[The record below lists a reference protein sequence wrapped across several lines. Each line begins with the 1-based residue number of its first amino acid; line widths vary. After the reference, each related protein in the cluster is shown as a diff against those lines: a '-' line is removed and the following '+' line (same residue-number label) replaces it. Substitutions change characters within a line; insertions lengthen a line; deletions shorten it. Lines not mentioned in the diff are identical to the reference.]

1 MNIPENI
8 YVQEGLSFDQV
19 SGLFKLVE
27 NDKQAY
33 ILYSPLN
40 DKKYK
45 YTYKN
50 GVVLLQSGFQGV
62 FISLDNDLDLA
73 EEYVDYFI
81 QDRTTLSDKFGD
93 DEHIGRPRAWKQLI
107 YNIEPLNEVYK
118 NYHSYK
124 FEAKTSIRITD
135 LLI

>member
-33 ILYSPLN
+33 ILYSPWN

-62 FISLDNDLDLA
+62 FISLDNRLP
-73 EEYVDYFI
+73 
-81 QDRTTLSDKFGD
+81 S
-93 DEHIGRPRAWKQLI
+93 
-107 YNIEPLNEVYK
+107 
-118 NYHSYK
+118 
-124 FEAKTSIRITD
+124 
-135 LLI
+135 

>member
-45 YTYKN
+45 YTYKTELFYYN
-50 GVVLLQSGFQGV
+50 LV
-62 FISLDNDLDLA
+62 FKEFSL
-73 EEYVDYFI
+73 V
-81 QDRTTLSDKFGD
+81 
-93 DEHIGRPRAWKQLI
+93 
-107 YNIEPLNEVYK
+107 
-118 NYHSYK
+118 
-124 FEAKTSIRITD
+124 
-135 LLI
+135 